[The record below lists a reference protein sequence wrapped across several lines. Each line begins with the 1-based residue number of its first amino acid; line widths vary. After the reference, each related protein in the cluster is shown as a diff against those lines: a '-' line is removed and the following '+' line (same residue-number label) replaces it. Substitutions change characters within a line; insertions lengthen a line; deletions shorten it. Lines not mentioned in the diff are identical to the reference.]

1 MDERFQHLVD
11 NLREANK
18 EIPFRDSIEDVN
30 KLNADD
36 KERVE
41 NQATNVAN
49 KLVNFFWQNRTAPL
63 RIGDMLDSLGFA
75 VVLDDSFNDD
85 NLSGVLA
92 INNSVDVERFRKMI
106 MLNTKDSTE
115 HQRFTIAHELAHYI
129 FDAVPEQKYYEAY
142 YRTDEER
149 NNEVREYRANK
160 FVANLLMPEAIFA
173 PRYRFVAGQLS
184 DQRKVHIILSWDF
197 GVSITAIKRRIKE
210 LNLGENSILAINL

>member
-1 MDERFQHLVD
+1 MDERFQRLVD
-11 NLREANK
+11 KLREANK
-18 EIPFRDSIEDVN
+18 EIPFHDSTQDVN
-30 KLNADD
+30 KLSAID
-36 KERVE
+36 KECIE
-41 NQATNVAN
+41 KQATGAAN
-49 KLVNFFWQNRTAPL
+49 KLVELFWQKKNAPL
-63 RIGDMLDSLGFA
+63 RIGDMLDSLGFT
-75 VVLDDSFNDD
+75 VVLNDSFNDD
-85 NLSGVLA
+85 QLSGALA
-92 INNSVDVERFRKMI
+92 INNSVDVERFKKMI

-160 FVANLLMPEAIFA
+160 FAANLLMPAAIFV

-197 GVSITAIKRRIKE
+197 GVSITAIKKRIKE
-210 LNLGENSILAINL
+210 LNLGEK

>member
-1 MDERFQHLVD
+1 MDERFQRLVD
-11 NLREANK
+11 DLRKANK
-18 EIPFRDSIEDVN
+18 EIPFHDSTQDVN
-30 KLNADD
+30 KLSAID
-36 KERVE
+36 KECIE
-41 NQATNVAN
+41 KQATGAAN
-49 KLVNFFWQNRTAPL
+49 KLVELFWQKKNAPL
-63 RIGDMLDSLGFA
+63 RIGDMLDSLGFT
-75 VVLDDSFNDD
+75 VVLNDSFNDD
-85 NLSGVLA
+85 QLSGALA
-92 INNSVDVERFRKMI
+92 INNSVDVERFKKMI

-160 FVANLLMPEAIFA
+160 FAANLLMPEAIFI

-197 GVSITAIKRRIKE
+197 GVSITAIKKRIKE
-210 LNLGENSILAINL
+210 LNLGEK

>member
-1 MDERFQHLVD
+1 MDERFQRLVD
-11 NLREANK
+11 DLRKANR
-18 EIPFRDSIEDVN
+18 EIPFHDSTQDVN
-30 KLNADD
+30 KLSAID
-36 KERVE
+36 KERIE
-41 NQATNVAN
+41 KQATGAAN
-49 KLVNFFWQNRTAPL
+49 KLVELFWQKKNAPL
-63 RIGDMLDSLGFA
+63 RIGDMLDSLGFT
-75 VVLDDSFNDD
+75 VVLNDSFNDD
-85 NLSGVLA
+85 QLSGALA
-92 INNSVDVERFRKMI
+92 INNSVDVERFKKMI

-160 FVANLLMPEAIFA
+160 FAANLLMPAAIFV

-197 GVSITAIKRRIKE
+197 GVSITAIKKRIKE
-210 LNLGENSILAINL
+210 LDLGEK

>member
-1 MDERFQHLVD
+1 MDERFQRLVD
-11 NLREANK
+11 DLRKANK
-18 EIPFRDSIEDVN
+18 EIPFHDSTQDVN
-30 KLNADD
+30 KLSAID
-36 KERVE
+36 KECIE
-41 NQATNVAN
+41 KQATGAAN
-49 KLVNFFWQNRTAPL
+49 KLVELFWQKKNAPL
-63 RIGDMLDSLGFA
+63 RIGDMLDSLGFT
-75 VVLDDSFNDD
+75 VVLNDSFNDD
-85 NLSGVLA
+85 QLSGALA
-92 INNSVDVERFRKMI
+92 INNSVDLERFKKMI

-160 FVANLLMPEAIFA
+160 FAANLLMPAAIFV

-197 GVSITAIKRRIKE
+197 GVSITAIKKRIKE
-210 LNLGENSILAINL
+210 LNLGEK

>member
-1 MDERFQHLVD
+1 MDKRFQRLVD

-18 EIPFRDSIEDVN
+18 EIPFHDSTQDVN
-30 KLNADD
+30 KLSAID
-36 KERVE
+36 KECIE
-41 NQATNVAN
+41 KQASGAAN
-49 KLVNFFWQNRTAPL
+49 KLVELFWQKKNAPL
-63 RIGDMLDSLGFA
+63 RIGDMLDSLGFT
-75 VVLDDSFNDD
+75 VVLNDSFNDD
-85 NLSGVLA
+85 QLSGALA
-92 INNSVDVERFRKMI
+92 INNSVDVERFKKMI

-160 FVANLLMPEAIFA
+160 FAANLLMPAAIFV

-197 GVSITAIKRRIKE
+197 GVSITAIKKRIKE
-210 LNLGENSILAINL
+210 LNLGEK

>member
-1 MDERFQHLVD
+1 MDERFQRLVD
-11 NLREANK
+11 DLRKANR
-18 EIPFRDSIEDVN
+18 EIPFHDSTQDVN
-30 KLNADD
+30 KLSAID
-36 KERVE
+36 KERIE
-41 NQATNVAN
+41 KQATGAAN
-49 KLVNFFWQNRTAPL
+49 KLVELFWQKKNAPL
-63 RIGDMLDSLGFA
+63 RIGDMLDSLGFT
-75 VVLDDSFNDD
+75 VVLNDSFNDD
-85 NLSGVLA
+85 QLSGALA
-92 INNSVDVERFRKMI
+92 INNSVDVERFKKMI

-160 FVANLLMPEAIFA
+160 FAANLLMPAAIFV

-197 GVSITAIKRRIKE
+197 GVSITAIKKRIKE
-210 LNLGENSILAINL
+210 LNLGEK

>member
-1 MDERFQHLVD
+1 MDERFQRLVD
-11 NLREANK
+11 DLRKANK
-18 EIPFRDSIEDVN
+18 EIPFHDSTQDVN
-30 KLNADD
+30 KLSAID
-36 KERVE
+36 KECIE
-41 NQATNVAN
+41 KQATGAAN
-49 KLVNFFWQNRTAPL
+49 KLVELFWQKKNAPL
-63 RIGDMLDSLGFA
+63 RIGDMLDSLGFT
-75 VVLDDSFNDD
+75 VVLNDSFNDD
-85 NLSGVLA
+85 QLSGALA
-92 INNSVDVERFRKMI
+92 INNSVDVERFKKMI

-160 FVANLLMPEAIFA
+160 FAANLLMPAAIFV

-197 GVSITAIKRRIKE
+197 GVSITAIKKRINE
-210 LNLGENSILAINL
+210 LNLGEK